1 MKRMLTDLSEDHTIF
16 LCETNL
22 LMSLI
27 LFGKI
32 RKTGALLENTNP
44 SGGEIA
50 AINRVVCERKSG
62 WI

>member
-1 MKRMLTDLSEDHTIF
+1 MERMLSEDHTIL
-16 LCETNL
+16 LCESNL

-32 RKTGALLENTNP
+32 RKTEALLENTNP

-50 AINRVVCERKSG
+50 TINKVVCERKSG
-62 WI
+62 CI